1 MNARALLAIARK
13 DLKVVRQNKNVVTP
27 VVIMVVVFFIVFPL
41 VIGLAPT
48 LFNGLEDKISPIDGF
63 LAKIPAG
70 LQQEFVTYSID
81 QKLIVLALEYMLLPF
96 FLILPLMVASMIAA
110 DSFAGEK
117 ERKTLEAL
125 LYTPTTDRELLI
137 GKMLSGWL
145 AAIGVAVGGFLTYAI
160 AVNAGAWPT
169 MQRVFFPNALWIVM
183 ILWVVP
189 ALSGLGV
196 GVMVVGSS
204 RAQGFQD
211 ANQMAGLVV
220 LPIVGLFYA
229 QMAGAIFLNISIMLL
244 IGLFVWLLTGLLIWL
259 GSRSFHRNRLFAANS

>member
-1 MNARALLAIARK
+1 MNARAIFAIARK
-13 DLKVVRQNKNVVTP
+13 DLKVVSQNKNIITP
-27 VVIMVVVFFIVFPL
+27 IIIITVVFFIILPL
-41 VIGLAPT
+41 GIGL
-48 LFNGLEDKISPIDGF
+48 GF
-63 LAKIPAG
+63 TFFPELANKLTTTEAYLVKMPASM
-70 LQQEFVTYSID
+70 QQEFARYTTV
-81 QKLIVLALEYMLLPF
+81 QKFIVFALEYLLLPF

-145 AAIGVAVGGFLTYAI
+145 AAIVVALGGFVIYAI
-160 AVNAGAWPT
+160 TVNAATWT
-169 MQRVFFPNALWIVM
+169 QMQRIFFPNALWLVM
-183 ILWVVP
+183 IIWVVP

-196 GVMVVGSS
+196 AIMVVVSA

-220 LPIVGLFYA
+220 LPIVALFYA
-229 QMAGAIFLNISIMLL
+229 QMAGAIFLNIGIMLL
-244 IGLFVWLLTGLLIWL
+244 IGLIVWLITGLFIRL
-259 GSRSFHRNRLFAANS
+259 GSRSFHRNRLLAA